1 MRMIARA
8 RRDDPGP
15 LYIQSA
21 RRAPR
26 GYVTSRRARVRS
38 DQAVIYR
45 LAPGRPRTTAWRQG
59 FRGVTVVHHQGQSTG
74 VEGFSLTSLPVTS
87 LPGLPGQSADDSLF
101 SAAKYR
107 RAPYGP
113 DFTPETLQTPHSRGQ
128 YHGHTATRE
137 VSNSWGTNVFTE
149 AWRAP

>member
-1 MRMIARA
+1 MRRDEDDYEAARA

-59 FRGVTVVHHQGQSTG
+59 FRVQGSQRGS
-74 VEGFSLTSLPVTS
+74 S
-87 LPGLPGQSADDSLF
+87 PGSI
-101 SAAKYR
+101 YR
-107 RAPYGP
+107 G
-113 DFTPETLQTPHSRGQ
+113 
-128 YHGHTATRE
+128 
-137 VSNSWGTNVFTE
+137 
-149 AWRAP
+149 